1 LTRSLDNHTFFKQA
15 WTGLGFF
22 LGFAL
27 GLGILQLYVSHI
39 RITEEEHNRLQTQAS
54 VLAESLAGQFEG
66 ADNALVSV
74 LDGLPVVSTPTTP
87 GAPTSSS
94 SRLKALADAMP
105 GVRSLAVLDAAG
117 TTVLTDRAALR
128 GKNFRDSAYFAV
140 PQKDRDVSR
149 MYVSPPFRSVEGVYS
164 VSLSKAVLGNNGK
177 FAGVVTA
184 SLNPRYFETLAKAVL
199 YAPDMQASL
208 VHSSGRLFVD
218 ARHDEV
224 MLGSDLSAADALF
237 NQHVASGREESTFE
251 GVTGDDRLLVLR
263 TVAPIPLRMDAP
275 LVIQLSRKSSA
286 IYSTWRDYMLL
297 SSVLF
302 ALVAA
307 GSAAALFLAQRRA
320 ATASHGALE
329 RARLDRENALRFEFG
344 LESAALGLWDL
355 RLDLNA
361 LTVNDRVLEILG
373 YSQDEIEVSVE
384 NFRELVYPPDLKSVV
399 VGFQGH
405 LKVSSKPYRVMH
417 RMLHKDGRLI
427 WVLAHILVMEIDEH
441 GEPVRILGTHM
452 DITER
457 IKMDAALRDSEQRL
471 TLAMET
477 GNMGLVDWHVPS
489 NEVLFNERAYEILG
503 LKPENAGLS
512 FPQWI
517 ALRHPDDLEQTDLV
531 LQRMLHGAV
540 AAADIEYRVCH
551 ADGHYLWVHLR
562 AETIERGPQNEPLR
576 VMATFRDVDAR
587 KAAEF
592 ELKRV
597 NEQLELLTVTDGLT
611 GVGNRRL
618 FDKTLQEEWQRCAR
632 QDLPLGLLM
641 VDIDHFKKYNDHY
654 GHQGGDAALANVAQI
669 LKKCVKRS
677 GELVA
682 RYGGEEFAL
691 LLPGSDS
698 AATAA
703 VAQRCV
709 AAVQEAQIPHAASPV
724 SPWVSLSIGVASV
737 VPRAGHLPA
746 DFLKTADAALYQAKD
761 AGRNRFEVADGA
773 SVG

>member
-1 LTRSLDNHTFFKQA
+1 MTRSLDHHTFFKQA

-27 GLGILQLYVSHI
+27 GLGILQLYVNHI
-39 RITEEEHNRLQTQAS
+39 RITEEERDRLQTQAS

-66 ADNALVSV
+66 VDNALVSL
-74 LDGLPVVSTPTTP
+74 LDDLPLANPPATSTL
-87 GAPTSSS
+87 AS

-105 GVRSLAVLDAAG
+105 GVRSIAVLDAAG

-128 GKNFRDSAYFAV
+128 GKNFRELAYFTV
-140 PQKDRDVSR
+140 PKSDRDVSR
-149 MYVSPPFRSVEGVYS
+149 LYVSPPFRSVEGVYS
-164 VSLSKAVLGNNGK
+164 VSLSKAVLGSNEK
-177 FAGVVTA
+177 FVGVVTA
-184 SLNPRYFETLAKAVL
+184 SLNPRYFETLAKAAL
-199 YAPDMQASL
+199 YAPDMQVGL
-208 VHSSGRLFVD
+208 VHSSGRAFVD

-224 MLGSDLSAADALF
+224 VLGSDLSAANSLF
-237 NQHVASGREESTFE
+237 SQHVDSGREESTFE
-251 GVTGDDRLLVLR
+251 GAAEDDRWTVLR
-263 TVAPIPLRMDAP
+263 TVAPVPLRMDAP
-275 LVIQLSRKSSA
+275 LVIQLTRKPSA
-286 IYSTWRDYMLL
+286 IYAAWRGNMLL
-297 SSVLF
+297 SAVLF
-302 ALVAA
+302 VLVAV
-307 GSAAALFLAQRRA
+307 GSVAALFLAQRRA

-355 RLDLNA
+355 RLDINA

-373 YSQDEIEVSVE
+373 YAHDEMEVSVE
-384 NFRELVYPPDLKSVV
+384 NFRELVYPADLKSVV

-405 LKVSSKPYRVMH
+405 LKTSSTPYRVMH
-417 RMLHKDGRLI
+417 RMVHKEGRLV

-471 TLAMET
+471 ALAMET

-503 LKPENAGLS
+503 LKPDPAGLS

-517 ALRHPDDLEQTDLV
+517 ALRHPDDVEQTDQA
-531 LQRMLHGAV
+531 LQKMLNGAV
-540 AAADIEYRVCH
+540 TTADIEYRVSH
-551 ADGHYLWVHLR
+551 ADGHFLWVHLR

-618 FDKTLQEEWQRCAR
+618 FDKTLQDEWQRCAR

-641 VDIDHFKKYNDHY
+641 IDIDHFKKYNDHY
-654 GHQGGDAALANVAQI
+654 GHQGGDAALASVAQI

-709 AAVQEAQIPHAASPV
+709 AAVQDAQIPHEASPV
-724 SPWVSLSIGVASV
+724 SPWVSLSIGAASM

-761 AGRNRFEVADGA
+761 AGRNRFEVADA
-773 SVG
+773 ATV